1 MDGLFRLHAQRA
13 ARHRDGLSGEDRDV
27 VAVRPAGEAGVRQR
41 HIGAVGAER
50 AAVKAELVGLQQRE
64 GTVLDGDFALFRA
77 QEGRVVDQRLQLEA
91 AGAVDGQIAAGDDGR
106 AGVAGRVGAAD
117 ELVAAQQRQGILAR
131 EGQQRLVARDAHVLQ
146 RQLRAAADGEGEVVK
161 PVRAGIQPDQRHV
174 QPACDGDLAAG
185 EPGDEVG
192 AGLRDPAAGDEVLAV
207 DGGDGHVAAGRGEGR
222 PGGGIARELRELRRF
237 HAPVALPAGHRGHG
251 LAVGE
256 EGDGEAFGQVR
267 VLRRFPGRI
276 VGAGLCGGLFGDLA
290 APAELRQTAARRR
303 AAAPDEVLRI
313 ADDRAGRRARLGVG
327 RRDGGFVFAGKDG
340 RFVPGRGVACEA
352 AGIAVRTAHR
362 AVVGALRHD
371 AREPP
376 GDAAGAVRTG
386 AGAGH
391 GAEVGAAGQGIRGRV
406 AQAHDAAHA
415 GLAADRAVAEA
426 ALHRRAVTDVGGHAA
441 RVRPGGGHVHVDVDV
456 FDLAALGVGHEPRR
470 VGCAGLARGAAADGQ
485 ILDPRVHAA
494 AEERRIAAGIVGLH
508 GEDRMSLPVEGPGER
523 LLQAGANGR
532 PGAAAARAVD
542 GGERNVI
549 SEPDGHT
556 CKTHALLAH
565 ELGQPRELLGSG
577 QRVGCFLAGVPAG
590 IGEGE
595 PALAARGPHSLDDD
609 RAVAGDGIGPVG
621 VLLRARDRELIA
633 LPVFQRAVS
642 GDGVGVGM
650 RLERD
655 DVALEHGIAG
665 VQRLALDIFHAVRR
679 EPVAG
684 PGGSEIER
692 VVFRHSDCGRL
703 HLLEDGG
710 QRRIAGQRV
719 ISAED
724 RRAVR
729 REVGQAVARV
739 GLRRE
744 RDGRAEGGLA
754 GPADSE
760 GAVRGGSL
768 RDLADFGPGLGLKP
782 QNRVAAVF
790 PGGVLGEDRAVGVQ
804 RRDHGIGL
812 QGLLICRGDADGD
825 LAAGALVVAVGGR
838 VVAAAGQVP
847 AAGHGIAARVV
858 AADAAAV
865 LCAVRIDA
873 ARVIAVVDVHA
884 LVRAED
890 AARGAG
896 IGGGDG
902 AGIVAA
908 ADGARARGGAADA
921 ADALGVGVAHVGA
934 VAAVFDHDAVRC
946 LTDAAHDAA
955 DHAAAVD
962 GAGAQ
967 HEVAHGGLP
976 AVFKFR
982 LGLLPVPTVHVVGIA
997 AEEAHD
1003 ADGHAVRE
1011 ALGRAA
1017 VTIEIV
1023 DGMALAVEHAVEAG
1037 VEREAVAG
1045 GLLRLHGEFA
1055 ADGRPVWAGPA
1066 AVGGFPAAHVEI
1078 GGQIDGLVGEV
1089 DAAGVDG
1096 IEHIAA
1102 ARADQHDVV
1111 DLFAHEI
1118 RPVAHD
1124 RLRRGIRHAVDER
1137 GQTREL
1143 RGRVDGVFRLR
1154 RVIPGNVDRAVPR
1167 GRGRPRL
1174 KRQQAQQHRRA
1185 QQHRQQLFHSAS
1197 PVF

>member
-1 MDGLFRLHAQRA
+1 M
-13 ARHRDGLSGEDRDV
+13 
-27 VAVRPAGEAGVRQR
+27 
-41 HIGAVGAER
+41 
-50 AAVKAELVGLQQRE
+50 
-64 GTVLDGDFALFRA
+64 
-77 QEGRVVDQRLQLEA
+77 
-91 AGAVDGQIAAGDDGR
+91 
-106 AGVAGRVGAAD
+106 
-117 ELVAAQQRQGILAR
+117 
-131 EGQQRLVARDAHVLQ
+131 
-146 RQLRAAADGEGEVVK
+146 
-161 PVRAGIQPDQRHV
+161 
-174 QPACDGDLAAG
+174 
-185 EPGDEVG
+185 
-192 AGLRDPAAGDEVLAV
+192 
-207 DGGDGHVAAGRGEGR
+207 
-222 PGGGIARELRELRRF
+222 
-237 HAPVALPAGHRGHG
+237 
-251 LAVGE
+251 
-256 EGDGEAFGQVR
+256 
-267 VLRRFPGRI
+267 
-276 VGAGLCGGLFGDLA
+276 
-290 APAELRQTAARRR
+290 
-303 AAAPDEVLRI
+303 
-313 ADDRAGRRARLGVG
+313 
-327 RRDGGFVFAGKDG
+327 
-340 RFVPGRGVACEA
+340 
-352 AGIAVRTAHR
+352 
-362 AVVGALRHD
+362 
-371 AREPP
+371 
-376 GDAAGAVRTG
+376 
-386 AGAGH
+386 
-391 GAEVGAAGQGIRGRV
+391 
-406 AQAHDAAHA
+406 
-415 GLAADRAVAEA
+415 
-426 ALHRRAVTDVGGHAA
+426 
-441 RVRPGGGHVHVDVDV
+441 
-456 FDLAALGVGHEPRR
+456 
-470 VGCAGLARGAAADGQ
+470 
-485 ILDPRVHAA
+485 
-494 AEERRIAAGIVGLH
+494 
-508 GEDRMSLPVEGPGER
+508 
-523 LLQAGANGR
+523 
-532 PGAAAARAVD
+532 
-542 GGERNVI
+542 
-549 SEPDGHT
+549 
-556 CKTHALLAH
+556 
-565 ELGQPRELLGSG
+565 
-577 QRVGCFLAGVPAG
+577 
-590 IGEGE
+590 
-595 PALAARGPHSLDDD
+595 
-609 RAVAGDGIGPVG
+609 
-621 VLLRARDRELIA
+621 
-633 LPVFQRAVS
+633 
-642 GDGVGVGM
+642 
-650 RLERD
+650 
-655 DVALEHGIAG
+655 
-665 VQRLALDIFHAVRR
+665 QRLALDIFHAVRR

-684 PGGSEIER
+684 PGGGKVER
-692 VVFRHSDCGRL
+692 VVFRHGDCGRL
-703 HLLEDGG
+703 QLLEDGG

-729 REVGQAVARV
+729 REVGQEVARV

-768 RDLADFGPGLGLKP
+768 RDLADLGPGLGLKP

-804 RRDHGIGL
+804 RRDHGVGL
-812 QGLLICRGDADGD
+812 QGLLIRRGDADGD

-838 VVAAAGQVP
+838 IVVAAGQVP

-865 LCAVRIDA
+865 LRAVRIDA

-902 AGIVAA
+902 AGIIAA
-908 ADGARARGGAADA
+908 ADGARAPGGAADA

-946 LTDAAHDAA
+946 LADAAHDAA

-967 HEVAHGGLP
+967 HQVAHGGLP

-982 LGLLPVPTVHVVGIA
+982 LGLLPVPTVRVVGVA

-1118 RPVAHD
+1118 RPVTHD
-1124 RLRRGIRHAVDER
+1124 RLRRGICHAVDER